1 MAQTDQLVKKLK
13 QQASENAIYKMLV
26 AVGYGET
33 KLKSQR
39 SKIRRGKRE

>member
-1 MAQTDQLVKKLK
+1 MAQTDQLVKELNLT
-13 QQASENAIYKMLV
+13 ATENAIYKMLV